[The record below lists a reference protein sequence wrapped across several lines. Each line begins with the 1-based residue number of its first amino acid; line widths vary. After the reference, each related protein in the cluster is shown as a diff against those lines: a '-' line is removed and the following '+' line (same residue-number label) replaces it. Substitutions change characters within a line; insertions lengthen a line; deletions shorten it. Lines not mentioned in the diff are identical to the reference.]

1 MSRVREMKTVTGIGI
16 GFIEPEPDYAQNLFV
31 RTREKTSYW
40 SQLGSAKKI
49 GLTNS
54 KKKGMPS
61 YRI

>member
-1 MSRVREMKTVTGIGI
+1 MNRVIEMKTVTGIGI
-16 GFIEPEPDYAQNLFV
+16 DFIEPEPDYAQNLFI
-31 RTREKTSYW
+31 RTRQKYLTGHS
-40 SQLGSAKKI
+40 LVLKKI